1 MKHEPALCRDGIAES
16 VAHHHRMLAVDRA
29 TELDTV
35 IARLSQL
42 HPASAL
48 KYFLT
53 SHVFHFYL
61 TLTLWYGAGMTGR
74 VCDLP
79 VPTSA
84 PS

>member
-16 VAHHHRMLAVDRA
+16 VAHHHRMLAVDRV

-35 IARLSQL
+35 IARWSQL

-53 SHVFHFYL
+53 WASVRSNENQSPVCLQEFYRRE
-61 TLTLWYGAGMTGR
+61 T
-74 VCDLP
+74 DLG
-79 VPTSA
+79 
-84 PS
+84 